1 MTLQWTVVALF
12 LYFEIFVICLF
23 MLPWIRPN
31 LWAKVF
37 RSRIARGLE
46 AYSHVYVY
54 AAAGIL
60 GLLFLDAIREV
71 RKYSDANVNE
81 SSAFVHLAQADA
93 VLHMRLFRAQ
103 RNLYI
108 SGFALFL
115 WLVIRRM
122 VQLISREAQLSA
134 SAEAAMRQAQGAA
147 RAAEQMA
154 AGNEGDEKTAM
165 VIEELKEK
173 LRKAEMDRDAMKKQA
188 EGLKREF
195 DQLTE
200 RLQEKEGAAEK
211 DD

>member
-103 RNLYI
+103 RNPYI

-173 LRKAEMDRDAMKKQA
+173 LRKAELDRDAMKKQS

>member
-31 LWAKVF
+31 IWAKVF

-71 RKYSDANVNE
+71 RKYSEANVND
-81 SSAFVHLAQADA
+81 SSAFAHLAQADA

-154 AGNEGDEKTAM
+154 AGNEGDEKSAKIM
-165 VIEELKEK
+165 EELKEK
-173 LRKAEMDRDAMKKQA
+173 LRKAEIDRDAMKKQS

-200 RLQEKEGAAEK
+200 RLQEKEGAAET